1 MEIIFKK
8 CPSADLFVYIH
19 CRTAADQTHL
29 EKKLYTHSEY
39 TTMWDKL
46 LDEWVVKEWYKYY
59 LNERLI
65 GRHSVITVLQFVG
78 GRNEDLIKAL
88 SQYLEEDGY
97 IGSGYLSIQYEPFKP
112 ESSN

>member
-1 MEIIFKK
+1 MEVIFKK
-8 CPSADLFVYIH
+8 CPGGDLFVYIH
-19 CRTAADQTHL
+19 CRTAADQTDL
-29 EKKLYTHSEY
+29 EKKLHTHSEY

-46 LDEWVVKEWYKYY
+46 LDEWCTKEWYKYY

-65 GRHSVITVLQFVG
+65 GRNSVITILQFVG

-88 SQYLEEDGY
+88 SQYLEEDGH
-97 IGSGYLSIQYEPFKP
+97 IGSGYQSIQYEQFKP